1 MMDGCCRF
9 LGHRITMLFSLP
21 SSRCVHFEPFCPYS
35 ICLPLGVFLLLL
47 RGGLVSKVFD
57 LGTSLSSL
65 SSVCKQ
71 ALLLYLLRC
80 VSDNNICLEG
90 FFAKFCF

>member
-9 LGHRITMLFSLP
+9 LGRRITMLFSLP
-21 SSRCVHFEPFCPYS
+21 SSRCVHFEPFVP
-35 ICLPLGVFLLLL
+35 IPFVCLLVFFCCFREGDWYQRFL
-47 RGGLVSKVFD
+47 
-57 LGTSLSSL
+57 TL

-80 VSDNNICLEG
+80 VSDHNICLEG
-90 FFAKFCF
+90 FFAKFCC